1 MRWAATPDYDPARLI
16 STDAVV
22 DLVLYLTRRPD
33 VTLEDPVVPMS
44 VRL

>member
-1 MRWAATPDYDPARLI
+1 MRWAATPNYEPAKLI

-22 DLVLYLTRRPD
+22 DLILYLAYRPG

-44 VRL
+44 IRA